1 MKRKVELLELI
12 YSDELKIN
20 DRLFK
25 KEINALFSP
34 LNSYQ
39 REKNVGKLN

>member
-12 YSDELKIN
+12 YSDELKIC
-20 DRLFK
+20 DMLFK

-34 LNSYQ
+34 LN
-39 REKNVGKLN
+39 